1 MAAIDIK
8 KTHREL
14 YLAVPR
20 EPTLVK
26 VPSFSYLMVD
36 GKGDPNVSQDFREA
50 IQTLY
55 GLSYTLKFQLKK
67 EGVEHVVGPLEGLFH
82 AKDPS
87 VFLTGKKK
95 EWEWTLMILQ
105 PKEVTAKRLSA
116 ARAELM
122 KKKKLTT
129 LPDVRLAKLAEGLC
143 AQVLHIGPYAAEVPT
158 IEGLHS
164 FISENGC
171 AFAGPHH
178 EIYLSNPGRVAP
190 QKMKTIIRQPVR
202 RITRRGS

>member
-8 KTHREL
+8 KIH
-14 YLAVPR
+14 R

-36 GKGDPNVSQDFREA
+36 GKGDPNVSADFRQA

-95 EWEWTLMILQ
+95 EWQWTLMILQ

-122 KKKKLTT
+122 KKKLAT

-143 AQVLHIGPYAAEVPT
+143 AQVLHIGPYAAEGPT
-158 IEGLHS
+158 IEGLHR

-178 EIYLSNPGRVAP
+178 EIYLSDPGRTAP
-190 QKMKTIIRQPVR
+190 ERLKTIIRQPVR

>member
-8 KTHREL
+8 K
-14 YLAVPR
+14 VPR

-26 VPSFSYLMVD
+26 VPSLTYLMVD
-36 GKGDPNVSQDFREA
+36 GKGDPNVSEDFREA
-50 IQTLY
+50 IQALY

-105 PKEVTAKRLSA
+105 PKEVTAKRLAA
-116 ARAELM
+116 ARGDLM
-122 KKKKLTT
+122 RKKKLAS

-143 AQVLHIGPYAAEVPT
+143 AQVLHIGPYAAEGPT
-158 IEGLHS
+158 IQGLHRFMEES
-164 FISENGC
+164 GC
-171 AFAGPHH
+171 TFAGAHH
-178 EIYLSNPGRVAP
+178 EIYLSDPGRTAP
-190 QKMKTIIRQPVR
+190 ERLKTIIRQPVR
-202 RITRRGS
+202 RITRGARLKGA